1 MQPVEI
7 SRFRENPDNRHCFDC
22 GARMDP
28 SWVSITFA
36 VSLCLN
42 CSGRH
47 RQLGV
52 HVSFVRS
59 LEMDKF
65 TPDQLLALEL
75 GGNARAGIEIHKPA
89 DYSSRQA
96 VKYSESLKAKV
107 GHALKAGPKQAEAKA
122 PTTSSGAF
130 VYSATGATSA
140 KPAWAK

>member
-1 MQPVEI
+1 MRSYLLELGTRRSHHPSSVLKRKNK
-7 SRFRENPDNRHCFDC
+7 SFD
-22 GARMDP
+22 
-28 SWVSITFA
+28 
-36 VSLCLN
+36 
-42 CSGRH
+42 RH

-75 GGNARAGIEIHKPA
+75 GGNARAGMEIHKPA

-107 GHALKAGPKQAEAKA
+107 GHALKEGPKQAEAKA